1 MPIQKTIQELREQ
14 RKNKWDEARNFLDA
28 KAVNGIMS
36 EENEKIYEAMEREV
50 VNLGKAIQIQERR
63 EKLDAELNAPTSTPI
78 TGKPSD
84 NRIEGKSGRAS
95 EDYKKAFWDN
105 IRKKN
110 YYDAQNVLEIG
121 TDDHGGYL
129 VPDEYE
135 RTLIQGLE
143 DANFFRS
150 LAHVIRTDS
159 GERKIPVVTD
169 HGEAQWIDESGAY
182 QLNDDEF
189 SQETLSAYK
198 LGTAIKVSQELLND
212 SVFNIPAY
220 IAGEFARRIGA
231 AEEAAFIAGN
241 GVKKPTGVL
250 TTAGTGYTTTT
261 ATISFDDVQELYYSL
276 NAPYRKRA
284 SWILNDK
291 TVKALR
297 KLKDSNGNYLWQ
309 PSVSADIPDMIM
321 SRPYYTSQYV
331 PEIAAGAK
339 VLIFGDYSYYW
350 IADRQGRSI
359 QRLDELF
366 AMNGQVGFIASER
379 VDGKLILPEAVKVL
393 KMKA

>member
-1 MPIQKTIQELREQ
+1 MPKQMTIQELREQ
-14 RKNKWDEARNFLDA
+14 RKNKWDEARNFLDS
-28 KAVNGIMS
+28 KAVNGVMS
-36 EENEKIYEAMEREV
+36 EEDERTYDAMEQEINALKR
-50 VNLGKAIQIQERR
+50 AIQREERR
-63 EKLDAELNAPTSTPI
+63 EKLDAELNAPTSAPI

-84 NRIEGKSGRAS
+84 THIDSKSGRAS
-95 EDYKKAFWDN
+95 EAYQKAFWEN
-105 IRKKN
+105 LRKKN

-135 RTLIQGLE
+135 RTLIQALE
-143 DANFFRS
+143 EANFFRG
-150 LAHVIRTDS
+150 LAHVIHTDS

-182 QLNDDEF
+182 QLDDDEF

-220 IAGEFARRIGA
+220 ISAEFARRIGA
-231 AEEAAFIAGN
+231 AEEAAFIAGD

-250 TTAGTGYTTTT
+250 TTAGTGYTTT
-261 ATISFDDVQELYYSL
+261 AAAISFDDVQELYYSL
-276 NAPYRKRA
+276 KSPYRKRA
-284 SWILNDK
+284 GWILNDA

-331 PEIAAGAK
+331 PEIAAGKK
-339 VLIFGDYSYYW
+339 VLIFGDYNYYW
-350 IADRQGRSI
+350 IADRQGRSF

-379 VDGKLILPEAVKVL
+379 IDGKLVLPEAVKVL
-393 KMKA
+393 QMKA

>member
-1 MPIQKTIQELREQ
+1 MTIQEMREK
-14 RKNKWDEARNFLDA
+14 RKKLWDEARNFLDA

-36 EENEKIYEAMEREV
+36 EEDTRTYEKMEQEV
-50 VNLGKAIQIQERR
+50 IDLGKAIQREERR
-63 EKLDAELNAPTSTPI
+63 EKMDAELNAPASTPI

-84 NRIEGKSGRAS
+84 THIDSKSGRAS
-95 EDYKKAFWDN
+95 DAYQKAFWDN
-105 IRKKN
+105 IRKKK
-110 YYDAQNVLEIG
+110 YYDIQNVLEIG
-121 TDDHGGYL
+121 DDDHGGYL

-135 RTLIQGLE
+135 KTLVQGLE
-143 DANFFRS
+143 EANFFRS
-150 LAHVIRTDS
+150 VAHVIHTDS
-159 GERKIPVVTD
+159 GERKIPVVAD

-182 QLNDDEF
+182 QLDDDEF
-189 SQETLSAYK
+189 TVETLSAYK
-198 LGTAIKVSQELLND
+198 LGTAIKVSEELMND
-212 SVFNIPAY
+212 SVFNIQSY

-250 TTAGTGYTTTT
+250 TTAETGYTTAT
-261 ATISFDDVQELYYSL
+261 AAISFDDVQELYYSL
-276 NAPYRKRA
+276 KSPYRKRA
-284 SWILNDK
+284 GWILNDT

-331 PEIAAGAK
+331 PEIEAGAK
-339 VLIFGDYSYYW
+339 VLIFGDYNYYW
-350 IADRQGRSI
+350 IADRQGRSFK
-359 QRLDELF
+359 RLDELF

-379 VDGKLILPEAVKVL
+379 IDGKLILPEAVKVL
-393 KMKA
+393 QMKA